1 MLQFELDFEFS
12 INIVTNLIM
21 QLKHLFVLTLTL
33 TAMSVSAANADS
45 NVAAAAAPVATSGD
59 SITASPANW
68 KVDAKA
74 ETVDAPVA
82 KCADSDENDLT
93 SEDTSPDFEDYQT
106 INNRR
111 YKNREERRFR
121 LRMYQET
128 DNFIKK
134 SNADKNLGWKVGHNQ
149 FSDMTDD
156 EMKAL
161 VAERTSAEDSESNE
175 DKEDDKAV
183 QADASLL
190 ASSRKLAAV
199 TSLPSS
205 YKNKVLSRKG
215 SPTLSPIRNQGGC
228 GACWAFAMIGAIE
241 NALIVKRAT
250 TDSKGNKVYPL
261 IDLSEQQLI
270 DCTNKDKGVVGY
282 SNTGCSGGNSSEAF
296 KYITKNGLN
305 TEAQYPFV
313 MKDGSCKK
321 NLASPS
327 ADTKKFTRTSIKK
340 QSMKSL
346 LDGIKVAPTT
356 CGIFASRAFKFYK
369 SGIYNAFA
377 DPEQNT
383 STTNHVVLCTGYD
396 TNASKPFLEMKN
408 SWGPNWG
415 EKGYVRMGIKLT
427 EGDKGP
433 ANLLN
438 HSGNG
443 YVQVK

>member
-1 MLQFELDFEFS
+1 
-12 INIVTNLIM
+12 M

-33 TAMSVSAANADS
+33 TAMSVSAADAAS
-45 NVAAAAAPVATSGD
+45 NAAATVNAPVAISD
-59 SITASPANW
+59 DSSITASPANW

-82 KCADSDENDLT
+82 KCADSDENELT
-93 SEDTSPDFEDYQT
+93 SEDTSPDFEDFQT

-128 DNFIKK
+128 DNYIKK
-134 SNADKNLGWKVGHNQ
+134 CNGDKSLGWKVGHNQ

-156 EMKAL
+156 EMKAI
-161 VAERTSAEDSESNE
+161 VNERTTAEDSDSNE
-175 DKEDDKAV
+175 DSDDNNVV
-183 QADASLL
+183 QASASLL
-190 ASSRKLAAV
+190 SNDRRLTAV
-199 TSLPSS
+199 SLPSS
-205 YKNKVLSRKG
+205 YKNKVVSRKG
-215 SPTLSPIRNQGGC
+215 SPTLSPIRNQRTC

-250 TDSKGNKVYPL
+250 TDAKGNKVYPL

-270 DCTNKDKGVVGY
+270 DCTNKNKGVVGY
-282 SNTGCSGGNSSEAF
+282 SNTGCSGGNSSDAF

-305 TEAQYPFV
+305 TEAQYPFI
-313 MKDGSCKK
+313 MKDGSCKR
-321 NLASPS
+321 NLATPA

-340 QSMKSL
+340 QSMKGL

-356 CGIFASRAFKFYK
+356 CGIYITRAFKFYK

-377 DPEQNT
+377 DPDQR
-383 STTNHVVLCTGYD
+383 SGSTNHVTLCTGYD
-396 TNASKPFLEMKN
+396 TNTSKPFLELKN

-415 EKGYVRMGIKLT
+415 ESGYVRMGINLT
-427 EGDKGP
+427 EGDNGP
-433 ANLLN
+433 ANLLS